1 MSLPLVVHENQIKA
15 FNCSQEGSI
24 YKATFFRSTL
34 HKLVRLFDLDN
45 RIAAYT
51 LGYGLADQG
60 DVVLITVGANGYKVW
75 TDVRSAVAPHPV
87 EQQENSKFA

>member
-1 MSLPLVVHENQIKA
+1 MVVHENQIKA
-15 FNCSQEGSI
+15 FNCYQEGST

-34 HKLVRLFDLDN
+34 HKLVRLFDPDN

-60 DVVLITVGANGYKVW
+60 DMVLITVGASGYKVW
-75 TDVRSAVAPHPV
+75 TDVRSTVAPHPV
-87 EQQENSKFA
+87 EASESSKSA

>member
-1 MSLPLVVHENQIKA
+1 MFLPLVVHETQIKA
-15 FNCSQEGSI
+15 FNYHQQGSV

-34 HKLVRLFDLDN
+34 HKLVRLFDEDN

-60 DVVLITVGANGYKVW
+60 DMVLITVGANGYKVW
-75 TDVRSAVAPHPV
+75 ADVRSAIAPHPV
-87 EQQENSKFA
+87 EQPESSKSA